1 MSKKKLDVLTQ
12 KRKDLG
18 TYVQM
23 ADTAISLVTS
33 TIDTLKSINANIK
46 SEIEEIED
54 YQKELN
60 STKDELNDAMTKND
74 KVIGNFNAL
83 LGVE

>member
-54 YQKELN
+54 YQRELN